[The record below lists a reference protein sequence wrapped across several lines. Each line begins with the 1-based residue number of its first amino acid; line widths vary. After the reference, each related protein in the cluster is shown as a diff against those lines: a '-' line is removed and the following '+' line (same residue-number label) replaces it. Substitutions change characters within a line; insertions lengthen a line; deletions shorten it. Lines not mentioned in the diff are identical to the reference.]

1 MIGIQFSDWMILFY
15 TCMKTPLS
23 SREVTEMI
31 GEYLTT
37 CLFWLFCFLDFFIHA
52 K

>member
-1 MIGIQFSDWMILFY
+1 MIRIQFSDWLILFN
-15 TCMKTPLS
+15 TGMKTPLS